1 MKEFDD
7 QTQFG
12 RLMIAAN
19 AKYPTIELVA
29 DLAKHL
35 SVDQQVLY
43 NWSRRGIPAGKIDN
57 LAEMFDCEPKWLK
70 SKIGAMKI
78 SNPYAL
84 VTKREKDIAEFSNL
98 LRQLDDD
105 DFQQVKSTGQNIA
118 VYLIEKKQDKNG
130 D

>member
-1 MKEFDD
+1 MKEFND

-35 SVDQQVLY
+35 SVDQQLLY
-43 NWSRRGIPAGKIDN
+43 NWSKRGIPAGKIDN

-70 SKIGAMKI
+70 SKIGAMRVSK
-78 SNPYAL
+78 PYDL
-84 VTKREKDIAEFSNL
+84 VTKRDQEIAEFNEL
-98 LRQLDDD
+98 LKQLDDD
-105 DFQQVKSTGQNIA
+105 DFHKVTGVGQDLAI
-118 VYLIEKKQDKNG
+118 YYIRKKQ
-130 D
+130 